1 MFERFRIPF
10 LALVPTLA
18 FGQPAVTPPAPNPA
32 AHLEPI
38 SPLRAN
44 AVGGGVRIKDLGF
57 IAGARA
63 NQLTGFGVVVGLNN
77 TGDKDTVYSKQSLA
91 NMFKQFG
98 INVPASSVSSKNSAA
113 VMITAL
119 LPPFMKSGSKIDVT
133 VAAVGDA
140 TSLTGGQLIVTPL
153 MGLDGKVY
161 AVAQGPVSNNSIMI
175 SAEGAAITK
184 NHPTAGQIVNGAL
197 VEKEVNVTLVRND
210 QIDIVLRDSDYTLV
224 ARMKEAINRE
234 SQRLGGRGLIAA
246 ALDGNTVRVT
256 MPDQFRSSPID
267 FIAQLHAITV
277 VPDSKALVVMN
288 EKTGTIVATSRV
300 KILSCAI
307 AHGNIY
313 LAVSSYDELQGGGAF
328 APPGAA
334 ALVPSDVAK
343 VTEQG
348 GGLNV
353 FPELP
358 TVQDVARALNSLGA
372 TPRDMMAI
380 FQELKKAKALQ
391 AELIVQ

>member
-10 LALVPTLA
+10 WALVPTLA

-32 AHLEPI
+32 ANLEPV

-153 MGLDGKVY
+153 MGLNGKVY
-161 AVAQGPVSNNSIMI
+161 AVAQGPVSNN
-175 SAEGAAITK
+175 AFTLGPAGAQITK
-184 NHPTAGQIVNGAL
+184 NHPTVGQIVNGAL

-234 SQRLGGRGLIAA
+234 SQRLGGRGLIAE
-246 ALDGNTVRVT
+246 ALDGNTVRVK
-256 MPDQFRSSPID
+256 MPDQFRASPID

-313 LAVSSYDELQGGGAF
+313 LAVAEAPVATQPGPF
-328 APPGAA
+328 AQAGTTAILPRST
-334 ALVPSDVAK
+334 VNI
-343 VTEQG
+343 TESGKPMQ
-348 GGLNV
+348 V

>member
-1 MFERFRIPF
+1 
-10 LALVPTLA
+10 
-18 FGQPAVTPPAPNPA
+18 
-32 AHLEPI
+32 
-38 SPLRAN
+38 
-44 AVGGGVRIKDLGF
+44 
-57 IAGARA
+57 
-63 NQLTGFGVVVGLNN
+63 
-77 TGDKDTVYSKQSLA
+77 
-91 NMFKQFG
+91 
-98 INVPASSVSSKNSAA
+98 
-113 VMITAL
+113 
-119 LPPFMKSGSKIDVT
+119 
-133 VAAVGDA
+133 
-140 TSLTGGQLIVTPL
+140 
-153 MGLDGKVY
+153 
-161 AVAQGPVSNNSIMI
+161 
-175 SAEGAAITK
+175 
-184 NHPTAGQIVNGAL
+184 
-197 VEKEVNVTLVRND
+197 
-210 QIDIVLRDSDYTLV
+210 
-224 ARMKEAINRE
+224 MKEAINRE

-313 LAVSSYDELQGGGAF
+313 LAVAETPVAVQ
-328 APPGAA
+328 PGPLAQA
-334 ALVPSDVAK
+334 GTTAILPRSTVNI
-343 VTEQG
+343 TESGKPMQ
-348 GGLNV
+348 V

-358 TVQDVARALNSLGA
+358 TVQDVAMALNTLGA